1 MEEVRTPM
9 SIELIK
15 ILRDDSKGFDLLTD
29 LGYHFYVFVSTF
41 KAELIED
48 YREDNDPTMNFE
60 GYAYMR
66 FIGSIKDYVEKH
78 SVVVDGE
85 LIVDEKEIEIKK

>member
-1 MEEVRTPM
+1 MKEVRTPM

-15 ILRDDSKGFDLLTD
+15 ILRDNDRGFDLLKD
-29 LGYHFYVFVSTF
+29 LGYHFYVYVSTF
-41 KAELIED
+41 KSELIED
-48 YREDNDPTMNFE
+48 YKEENDPTMNFE
-60 GYAYMR
+60 GYAYR
-66 FIGSIKDYVEKH
+66 SFIGSIKDYVKKH